1 MTKVNQNNTNDTKSD
16 TFPWDIIKSDGISFF
31 IKKYLSI
38 SNDFL
43 NRHFS
48 VLWLKSTQTIEMKQN
63 KKFFH
68 GTYSNLTSFFIG
80 RKVLN

>member
-48 VLWLKSTQTIEMKQN
+48 VL
-63 KKFFH
+63 
-68 GTYSNLTSFFIG
+68 
-80 RKVLN
+80 